1 MMPAFATINEF
12 AAIIGCT
19 PRMVRKHRAA
29 GRLVEDGGR
38 IVVHASIERI
48 AALKDPTRGGP
59 RMRYVAAERPRPIV
73 VDPTDAEDSEL
84 PLPGS
89 CEALFDTLLHV
100 AADAW
105 RLLRD
110 EGDADVWCD
119 PSTLRDVLQR
129 ATDRRFAQWRSGLVV
144 GMPADDAAGPLEP
157 MWDWIPLHL
166 QIYQLPAAGVPFG
179 SDVPLP
185 SAEQL
190 AAMLAVT
197 VDRAVTWFTG
207 EACE

>member
-1 MMPAFATINEF
+1 MPAFATINEF
-12 AAIIGCT
+12 AAIIRCT

-89 CEALFDTLLHV
+89 FAALFNTLLHV

-110 EGDADVWCD
+110 EGDADVWRD
-119 PSTLRDVLQR
+119 PPTLRDALQR
-129 ATDRRFAQWRSGLVV
+129 AMDRRFAQWRNGQVV
-144 GMPADDAAGPLEP
+144 DIPEDGSEGPLGDL
-157 MWDWIPLHL
+157 WHWLALHF
-166 QIYQLPAAGVPFG
+166 QIHQLPAAGVPMG

-190 AAMLAVT
+190 AAMLTLT

-207 EACE
+207 DAGE